1 LAGSIYDESV
11 ADRKEK
17 MPNFLKIKRCVELGG
32 LIWAALICVTSC
44 RPDEPEIRTDVH
56 TRGILEVG
64 PSSCKVEGEIVSIGE
79 SGISSYGFVWS
90 DQPGPTFENGWS
102 SDLGETATGGIFT
115 YQIRGLTAATTY
127 YVRAYA
133 SGGGETVF
141 GSERSFITGE
151 LTAPTVVTY
160 AVFNYTSRSG
170 FSGGDITDRGG
181 GEVLASGICWS
192 EGRFPDLND
201 LHTDEGGGASSFESY
216 MGGLEPY
223 TVYHVRAYATNSAG
237 TGYGQ
242 EVGFQTYWDNA
253 ILMDGDGNEYPTVQ
267 IGEQVWSAMNLRSVH
282 YADGSPVMLVT
293 GDTAWAALEVDARAY
308 CFYDPD
314 ATGIETY
321 GALYTWAAAVNGTG
335 SGNTG
340 AGNVQGV
347 CPDGWHLPDDDEW
360 KELEMELGMSALV
373 AEKYDWRGYSEG
385 GMLKLPG
392 TEFWNEPNEM
402 ATNESGFNAAGSG
415 RREDNG
421 SLSDIGNY
429 TGFWSST
436 DSGDNGALL
445 RGLHTQRGEIRRL
458 SVSKKEGYP
467 VRCVKD
473 H

>member
-151 LTAPTVVTY
+151 LT
-160 AVFNYTSRSG
+160 
-170 FSGGDITDRGG
+170 
-181 GEVLASGICWS
+181 
-192 EGRFPDLND
+192 
-201 LHTDEGGGASSFESY
+201 GASSFESY

-314 ATGIETY
+314 AAGIETY